1 MQSKA
6 KIFVASPLPA
16 ALLAS
21 LLALS
26 LAGQAHD
33 QARNSSTPMPLI
45 DGGDPH
51 AHHQQQAAES
61 GSKLANVKL
70 PEGLLLTNQLGE
82 QLDLRRD
89 VIGDRV
95 AVVNFVYT
103 NCTTVCPVTSTIFS
117 MLQKDLDRQL
127 GTEVVLVTL
136 TVDPARDTP
145 QRLRSYAKNF
155 APGQAWSW
163 LTGDNGMVE
172 SALRAF
178 GAYTVAFEDHP
189 AMVLVGDAENSTWYR
204 LYGFPAPEA
213 IESKVAE
220 LLNNRN
226 S

>member
-1 MQSKA
+1 MQSIA
-6 KIFVASPLPA
+6 KIFAASPWPA
-16 ALLAS
+16 TLLAG

-26 LAGQAHD
+26 PAGQAHD
-33 QARNSSTPMPLI
+33 QAHGASTAMPSI

-61 GSKLANVKL
+61 GSKLASVEV
-70 PEGLLLTNQLGE
+70 PEGLLLTNQMDE
-82 QLDLRRD
+82 QVDLLRD

-103 NCTTVCPVTSTIFS
+103 SCTTVCPVTSTIFS
-117 MLQKDLDRQL
+117 MVQKDLDGRM
-127 GTEVVLVTL
+127 GKEVVLVTI

-155 APGQAWSW
+155 APGEAWSW

-189 AMVLVGDAENSTWYR
+189 AMVLVGDAESSTWYR
-204 LYGFPAPEA
+204 LYGFPAPQA